1 MGALSGKIVLLVT
14 HQVDFLPAFDRVLV
28 SFSPGTLLFDI
39 MRSFNFH
46 NFESFLIYGSTYY
59 LNLNLCLLAVYAGRR
74 NFESCSLS
82 SVTCLQQRIPELG

>member
-46 NFESFLIYGSTYY
+46 NFESFVIY
-59 LNLNLCLLAVYAGRR
+59 LNLCLLAVYAGRR